1 MYLRDRNRSA
11 NTARRRAA
19 SDALINEKKND
30 LLRFDPQRPLEKLRW
45 AREEMQVNFQETMHS
60 RVQRLC
66 CVLRTMGLGRP
77 MPGHC
82 RVLLQA
88 VVDLG
93 VKEFVCLSRAKN
105 IRDLVVEP
113 MAFDRLSRLGESPT
127 LKARMTRRLDS
138 GNLR

>member
-1 MYLRDRNRSA
+1 MGSGRDASQFPGDHA
-11 NTARRRAA
+11 LQGPAA
-19 SDALINEKKND
+19 
-30 LLRFDPQRPLEKLRW
+30 
-45 AREEMQVNFQETMHS
+45 V
-60 RVQRLC
+60 C

-127 LKARMTRRLDS
+127 LKARMDEEVRLRQLALDTVSRYLGVFS
-138 GNLR
+138 GGGV

>member
-1 MYLRDRNRSA
+1 MGSGRDASQFPGDHA
-11 NTARRRAA
+11 LQGPAA
-19 SDALINEKKND
+19 
-30 LLRFDPQRPLEKLRW
+30 
-45 AREEMQVNFQETMHS
+45 V
-60 RVQRLC
+60 C

-93 VKEFVCLSRAKN
+93 VKESCTGLTFVCLSRAKN

-113 MAFDRLSRLGESPT
+113 MAFDRLSRLRESPT
-127 LKARMTRRLDS
+127 LKARMDEEVRLRQLALDTVSRYLGVFS
-138 GNLR
+138 GGGV